1 MLLATVLALTAAVMH
16 AGWNLVAKRAEG
28 DRYLV
33 LWAQFFAAGLLTL
46 PLLIGYQLIW
56 GIPWQGYMWAA
67 ISGCVHVP
75 YMWLLARA
83 YNLGDFSVSY
93 PVARGGGAAFAAIGG
108 VVALNDHL
116 SPLAIVGIGI
126 VVCGLILLA
135 YGAHGVA
142 LGLALLAAVSIGLYS
157 TIDGKGARSTP
168 QVIGFVLATMCAG
181 GITNTTFALIIR
193 RPADMAAMFVANWRR
208 AFVTGLASVVTYGMV
223 LVAFT
228 YAPIGYVTALRESSV
243 VLAALAGWRLLGEGD
258 HRRRLTAAVVVF
270 SGLVVLVVGR

>member
-1 MLLATVLALTAAVMH
+1 MLLATVLALAAAVMH
-16 AGWNLVAKRAEG
+16 AAWNLVAKRAEG

-157 TIDGKGARSTP
+157 TIDGQGARSTP
-168 QVIGFVLATMCAG
+168 EVIGFVLATMCAG
-181 GITNTTFALIIR
+181 GITNTTAALIIR
-193 RPADMAAMFVANWRR
+193 RPADMSAMFIANWRR
-208 AFVTGLASVVTYGMV
+208 AFITGLASVVTYGMV

>member
-1 MLLATVLALTAAVMH
+1 VLLATVLALSAAVLH
-16 AGWNLVAKRAEG
+16 AGWNLVAKRADG

-46 PLLIGYQLIW
+46 PLLIGYQVIW
-56 GIPWQGYMWAA
+56 GMPAQGYMWAA

-83 YNLGDFSVSY
+83 YSIGDFSVSY
-93 PVARGGGAAFAAIGG
+93 PVARGGGAALAAIGG

-116 SPLAIVGIGI
+116 SGLAILGIGI
-126 VVCGLILLA
+126 VVCGLALLA
-135 YGAHGVA
+135 YGAHGVS
-142 LGLALLAAVSIGLYS
+142 LGLALLAAVSIGVYS
-157 TIDGKGARSTP
+157 TVDGKGVRSTP
-168 QVIGFVLATMCAG
+168 DVIAFVLATMCAG

-193 RPADMAAMFVANWRR
+193 QRGDMRTMFVANWRR
-208 AFVTGLASVVTYGMV
+208 AFITGLATVVTYGMV

-258 HRRRLTAAVVVF
+258 HRRRIAAAIVVF
-270 SGLVVLVVGR
+270 GGLLVLVLGR